1 MERRQ
6 YPRISDTLLLELDN
20 GYGMVVD
27 MSLQGMR
34 ITPDELPPERNVTL
48 RLNLNGQIIHLK
60 GEIAWHSDREPGS
73 NQHPDMGIRLTE
85 IPDSYRHYLF
95 NLMAKPENLDES
107 RKLDRIF
114 ENRCCVT
121 INPETISQGVFD
133 LELPDRELPVR
144 PADSYEV
151 DGALE
156 DIFAS

>member
-1 MERRQ
+1 MERRL
-6 YPRISDTLLLELDN
+6 YPRINDTLLLELDN

-34 ITPDELPPERNVTL
+34 ITPDQLPQERNVTL
-48 RLNLNGQIIHLK
+48 RLNLNGQIIMLK
-60 GEIAWHSDREPGS
+60 GEICWHSDQPAGA
-73 NQHPDMGIRLTE
+73 NHPDIGIRLTE
-85 IPDSYRHYLF
+85 IPDTYRRYIL
-95 NLMAKPENLDES
+95 NLMAKPEDIDES

-121 INPETISQGVFD
+121 INPETISKGIFD

-144 PADSYEV
+144 PVDSFEV
-151 DGALE
+151 DGSLE